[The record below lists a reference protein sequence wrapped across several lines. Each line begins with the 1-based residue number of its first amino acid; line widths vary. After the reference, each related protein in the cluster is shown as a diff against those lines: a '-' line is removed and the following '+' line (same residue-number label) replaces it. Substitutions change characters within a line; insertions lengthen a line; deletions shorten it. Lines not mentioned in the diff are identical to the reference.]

1 MKRIGKSLSMWLAI
15 ALLLT
20 AFGSGAVAEIT
31 YPLTNAEP
39 LTLYNLTNPMPSNL
53 EKAEDIPFF
62 QGLAKNTGVSL
73 TVSFPVSGADKNQVF
88 NLLLTDDVLPD
99 IIWKTFKA
107 SDGEML
113 IEDGV
118 IWDLTEYIPT
128 YAPDYWAVIN
138 SPTYQSSLRN
148 ITTASGKQF
157 GIPALREGLFNLCY
171 AGPVVRM
178 DWLEECGLEEPVTVE
193 DWEKMLIAFKD
204 KYQARLG
211 FTMNYFSG
219 LTKGIASGVGAY
231 GAFIAAYYLD
241 DNGKVQFAQAQP
253 EWLESMKILHRWYEM
268 GLIDPDVLTM
278 DNDVMRSKVLNNEIG
293 ASFTA
298 MSQITNWTADAEAEN
313 TGARWG
319 GVSYLR
325 TAPGAPTCMIPVA
338 ENLYQGNA
346 AVITTSCSEEKMIE
360 ALQFLNYGYTQEG
373 NMYWNYG
380 TKDVTYTIDAEGNI
394 AFTDLIAKSD
404 LGLDLAA
411 SNYLGTPGA
420 GIALQNEQL
429 VRMKNVPVASEA
441 VEKWIEN
448 TDAVR
453 HCLPNLPMDTET
465 STELND
471 LLNVIATRTQEV
483 SYKYLTGEESLDNFD
498 SFVEEIN
505 KIGLPRVLEI
515 YQTAYDA
522 YIK

>member
-1 MKRIGKSLSMWLAI
+1 MISEIICRLFNFLS
-15 ALLLT
+15 
-20 AFGSGAVAEIT
+20 
-31 YPLTNAEP
+31 
-39 LTLYNLTNPMPSNL
+39 
-53 EKAEDIPFF
+53 IPF
-62 QGLAKNTGVSL
+62 
-73 TVSFPVSGADKNQVF
+73 
-88 NLLLTDDVLPD
+88 
-99 IIWKTFKA
+99 
-107 SDGEML
+107 
-113 IEDGV
+113 
-118 IWDLTEYIPT
+118 
-128 YAPDYWAVIN
+128 
-138 SPTYQSSLRN
+138 
-148 ITTASGKQF
+148 
-157 GIPALREGLFNLCY
+157 
-171 AGPVVRM
+171 
-178 DWLEECGLEEPVTVE
+178 
-193 DWEKMLIAFKD
+193 
-204 KYQARLG
+204 
-211 FTMNYFSG
+211 
-219 LTKGIASGVGAY
+219 VGAY
-231 GAFIAAYYLD
+231 GAFNAAYYLD
-241 DNGKVQFAQAQP
+241 DSGKVQFAQAQP

-298 MSQITNWTADAEAEN
+298 MSQITNWTADAKAEN

-325 TAPGAPTCMIPVA
+325 TAPGEPTCMIPVA
-338 ENLYQGNA
+338 ENFYQGNA

-411 SNYLGTPGA
+411 NNYLGTPGA

-471 LLNVIATRTQEV
+471 LLNVIFTRTQEV